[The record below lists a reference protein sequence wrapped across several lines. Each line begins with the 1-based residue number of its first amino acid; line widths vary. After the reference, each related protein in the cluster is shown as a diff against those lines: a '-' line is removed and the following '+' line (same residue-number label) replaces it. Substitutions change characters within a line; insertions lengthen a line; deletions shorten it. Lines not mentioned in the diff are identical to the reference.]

1 MGYKILEALEQA
13 LPLLQEITG
22 RDMQISLCDRD
33 RVINVWQGK
42 HFKMPSALPGDLD
55 WENPAHRN
63 LLEAMETG
71 RQDIS
76 VLPKEMFG
84 VPIKGI
90 LTPIHEGGKVVGVVA
105 CAYSMEQQEHVQE
118 AIHVLDDNLQH
129 SKGSVGEIAQEA
141 VSLLE
146 KLSQIRSVFGQVQ
159 KEVEKAAEMVKAIQ
173 GNASRSNILALNAS
187 IEAARA
193 GEAGRGFSVVAGEM
207 GKLAQVSG
215 SSAKEI
221 SQSLQEITEVFR
233 KVADA
238 VTEVYDFAG
247 VQAET
252 TKKINA
258 SLEDI
263 SHSAEELTKFVKQ
276 SD

>member
-1 MGYKILEALEQA
+1 MGYKILEALEET
-13 LPLLQEITG
+13 LPLMQDITG
-22 RDMQISLCDRD
+22 RDMQISLCDRN

-42 HFKMPSALPGDLD
+42 HFRMPSALPGELD

-63 LLEAMETG
+63 LLEAMEAG
-71 RQDIS
+71 KQDVS

-90 LTPIHEGGKVVGVVA
+90 LTPVREGGKVVGVVA
-105 CAYSMEQQEHVQE
+105 CAYSLERQEHVEE
-118 AIHVLDDNLQH
+118 AIHVLDENLQH
-129 SKGSVGEIAQEA
+129 SKGSVEEIAQEA
-141 VSLLE
+141 VRLLE
-146 KLSQIRSVFGQVQ
+146 KLNHIRSIFGQVQ
-159 KEVEKAAEMVKAIQ
+159 EEVEKAAEMVKSIQ

-193 GEAGRGFSVVAGEM
+193 GEAGRGFSVVAEEM

-221 SQSLQEITEVFR
+221 SQSLQEITAVFR

-238 VTEVYDFAG
+238 VTDVYDFAG
-247 VQAET
+247 VQAKT
-252 TKKINA
+252 TEKINA

-263 SHSAEELTKFVKQ
+263 SHSAEELTQFVKQ
-276 SD
+276 SE